1 VSETDVDRAV
11 RQAKD
16 TLYEL
21 LENARDQGRPIDKEE
36 VDKTV
41 DILIG
46 AAVLKALRTLD
57 EGIKEGLRL
66 D

>member
-36 VDKTV
+36 VDKTA

-46 AAVLKALRTLD
+46 AAVVKTLRTLD

>member
-16 TLYEL
+16 ALYEL
-21 LENARDQGRPIDKEE
+21 LENARDQGTPIDKEE
-36 VDKTV
+36 VDKTI

-46 AAVLKALRTLD
+46 AAVVKTLRTLD

>member
-1 VSETDVDRAV
+1 VSETDLDRAV

-16 TLYEL
+16 ALYEL

-36 VDKTV
+36 LDKTV

-46 AAVLKALRTLD
+46 AAVVKTLRTLD

>member
-1 VSETDVDRAV
+1 MSETDVDRAV

-46 AAVLKALRTLD
+46 AAVVKTLRTLD